1 MMSPEEV
8 LAHLE
13 GYRSSHPV
21 RIGNGAAGQLQLDIY
36 GEALDA
42 VHYLDSIGIKIGQP
56 GWLAVGKLLDWL
68 ADNWDQPEE
77 GIWKTRGGRK
87 NCTYG
92 RLMCW
97 VAFDA
102 LVRAGGRAGW
112 MMHGSRSRRC

>member
-68 ADNWDQPEE
+68 AADVL
-77 GIWKTRGGRK
+77 GRVRCSCSGGP
-87 NCTYG
+87 
-92 RLMCW
+92 
-97 VAFDA
+97 
-102 LVRAGGRAGW
+102 AG
-112 MMHGSRSRRC
+112 